1 MSRHPYTYSADFIRE
16 IVGPDVGRSEASQLR
31 QALAKIIGIEDEEL
45 ASKISFAF
53 MEKHGIER
61 ND

>member
-16 IVGPDVGRSEASQLR
+16 IVGPDVSRSDASQLR
-31 QALAKIIGIEDEEL
+31 KAIAKIIGIDDADL
-45 ASKISFAF
+45 AAKISFAY
-53 MEKHGIER
+53 MEKHGIEH